1 MRNFTFYL
9 AVALCA
15 LATKVHAQETFESK
29 AKNIAEK
36 IEKVTKDEK
45 EALKV
50 AVEAVNVKVDK
61 GEINAQQAAAEK
73 EALAKATAAKI
84 ESEVNRLN
92 DELRTLV
99 QDKVDGRIA
108 STDTTKGNHTY
119 IFSIK
124 KNDFKGKKYEFNGE
138 RRTTSQFVFAIGLN
152 NVVTDGSVEDSD
164 FRYPGSRFYE
174 WGLAYN
180 TRIFKNDNLLHAKYG
195 LSLMYNDLRPT
206 NNRVFEKQG
215 DQTVLVTSPV
225 ELKNAR
231 FRNVYLVAP
240 VHLEFDFSKKETKN
254 DKTIFRTHNSFRL
267 GVGGYAGLR
276 IKSKQ
281 KTEYKLNDMEYES
294 KVKGDFNASD
304 FVYGLSTYV
313 GYKQTSLY
321 LKYDLNPLF
330 QNNAVKQNN
339 ISLGVRFDFN

>member
-99 QDKVDGRIA
+99 QDKVNGRIA
-108 STDTTKGNHTY
+108 ASDTTKGNHTY

-124 KNDFKGKKYEFNGE
+124 RKDLKGKKYEFNGE

-164 FRYPGSRFYE
+164 FRYPG
-174 WGLAYN
+174 
-180 TRIFKNDNLLHAKYG
+180 
-195 LSLMYNDLRPT
+195 
-206 NNRVFEKQG
+206 
-215 DQTVLVTSPV
+215 
-225 ELKNAR
+225 
-231 FRNVYLVAP
+231 
-240 VHLEFDFSKKETKN
+240 
-254 DKTIFRTHNSFRL
+254 
-267 GVGGYAGLR
+267 
-276 IKSKQ
+276 
-281 KTEYKLNDMEYES
+281 
-294 KVKGDFNASD
+294 
-304 FVYGLSTYV
+304 
-313 GYKQTSLY
+313 
-321 LKYDLNPLF
+321 
-330 QNNAVKQNN
+330 
-339 ISLGVRFDFN
+339 